1 MLEGILQGLEAAIS
15 LQNLIMVVAGCLLG
29 TFIGMLPGLGPM
41 SIIAIMIPVAIKI
54 GDPSA
59 ALILLAGVY
68 YGAIFGGSTSSI
80 LINAPGIAGTVATA
94 FDGYPMARKGL
105 AGKALTIA
113 AIASFTGGTIGAI
126 LLMGFAPALA
136 TVALLFHSAEY
147 FALMIVGLSAIAAF
161 AGTGNVAKALMMTVV
176 GLILATLGESAQFN
190 APRFTMGIQDL
201 QSGIS
206 FITLAMALFAL
217 PEALYLVLDPK
228 RSNTGGAGGEI
239 KDLRITKTEA
249 KLIAPVIGRQSI
261 QGFLI
266 GVMPGAG
273 ATIASFLG
281 YAVERNIAKGDEQAE
296 FGKGSVKGLAA
307 PETAN
312 NAACTGSFVPL
323 LTLGIPGSGTTAI
336 LLGALIALNVTPG
349 PRLMVDN
356 PTIFWAVIISM
367 YVGNVVLLILNLP
380 LIPYIAKLLL
390 VPRNYLIPFIL
401 FFTMMGSY
409 IGQNNATELLMLTSM
424 GVAATIMRFAGFPLA
439 PMLIGFILGQMLE
452 DNFARAMNL
461 TDGVS
466 FMWERPMTTALLVLA
481 IVLIFLPS
489 IREQLAKLRRKG
501 FTTGTKPIT
510 NAARYVQKLI
520 EGFQAFRK
528 TYYESKPDF
537 YRTLIKSGQHPDV
550 MVIACSDSRVNPSI
564 IAKAE
569 PGELFIVRNVANLVP
584 PYEPDSRY
592 YGTSAALE
600 YAVRDLAVSH
610 IIVLGHSHCGGI
622 RRLLEGD
629 KAEEAREFIDGW
641 MLIAD
646 LARGGGL
653 NDEAAIRAAERNAVT
668 VSLTNLLTFPWV
680 RDRVYDD
687 KLKLHGWWFDL
698 EAGELLEH
706 KTGGAWTALIGQE

>member
-1 MLEGILQGLEAAIS
+1 MLEGILQGLEAALS
-15 LQNLIMVVAGCLLG
+15 LQNLMMVVAGCLIG
-29 TFIGMLPGLGPM
+29 TIIGMLPGLGPM

-94 FDGYPMARKGL
+94 FDGYPLARQGK

-113 AIASFTGGTIGAI
+113 AISSFVGGTVGAV

-136 TVALLFHSAEY
+136 SVALLFHSAEY
-147 FALMIVGLSAIAAF
+147 FAMMIVGLSAISAF
-161 AGTGNVAKALMMTVV
+161 AGTGHVAKALLMTVLGV
-176 GLILATLGESAQFN
+176 ILATVGESALFN
-190 APRFTMGIQDL
+190 APRFTMGIMDL
-201 QSGIS
+201 QSGVS

-217 PEALYLVLDPK
+217 PEALYLVLDPS
-228 RSNTGGAGGEI
+228 RSNTGGATGEI
-239 KDLRITKTEA
+239 KNLRITKAEA
-249 KLIAPVIGRQSI
+249 RQIAPVVARQSV

-273 ATIASFLG
+273 ATLASFLG
-281 YAVERNIAKGDEQAE
+281 YAVERNLAKGEERAE
-296 FGKGSVKGLAA
+296 FGKGSIKGLAA

-356 PTIFWAVIISM
+356 PEIFWAVIISM
-367 YVGNVVLLILNLP
+367 YIGNVVLLVLNLP

-409 IGQNNATELLMLTSM
+409 IGQNNATELLILTGM
-424 GVAATIMRFAGFPLA
+424 GIIATIMRFAGYPLA

-461 TDGVS
+461 YDGIS
-466 FMWERPMTTALLVLA
+466 FMWERPMTTAMLVFA

-489 IREQLAKLRRKG
+489 IREQLAAWRRRG
-501 FTTGTKPIT
+501 
-510 NAARYVQKLI
+510 
-520 EGFQAFRK
+520 
-528 TYYESKPDF
+528 
-537 YRTLIKSGQHPDV
+537 
-550 MVIACSDSRVNPSI
+550 
-564 IAKAE
+564 
-569 PGELFIVRNVANLVP
+569 VA
-584 PYEPDSRY
+584 
-592 YGTSAALE
+592 
-600 YAVRDLAVSH
+600 
-610 IIVLGHSHCGGI
+610 
-622 RRLLEGD
+622 EGD
-629 KAEEAREFIDGW
+629 
-641 MLIAD
+641 
-646 LARGGGL
+646 
-653 NDEAAIRAAERNAVT
+653 
-668 VSLTNLLTFPWV
+668 
-680 RDRVYDD
+680 
-687 KLKLHGWWFDL
+687 
-698 EAGELLEH
+698 
-706 KTGGAWTALIGQE
+706 